1 MAGLPK
7 PSPPHFLHT
16 YRGHTPLHSRL
27 PLSSLIF
34 YGRVML
40 TVTRISPGDG
50 YRYVMEQ
57 VAAGR
62 HDLRPAGHEGPTPYY
77 MNPSARGESP
87 GWWAGNGAAVLGVRG
102 WVFERQMRNL
112 IGAGRHP
119 TTGFQLG
126 QKWRSYA
133 PMTDEHREEA
143 VRRALSNLPDDAT
156 VEQRDKVWHDIMN
169 APERRAV
176 SAYDVTASP
185 VNSVSLLWAFGDD
198 AVKQDVMA
206 SHHAGVR
213 ALLDH
218 LQRHGAFTRTGAGGV
233 RQLDTQGLAALVFD
247 HRMSRER
254 DPQLHSHI
262 VVSAKVKTVDRNGDV
277 QWLALDGRA
286 FYRATVGARVAYE
299 RAAELELQQRLG
311 VTFAART
318 DSGIREIV
326 GISEASLR
334 QYSKRRAAI
343 TEEMDR
349 RVDRTGPPARSAATQ
364 WRRRAQDA
372 TLRTRRPAKDAEST
386 EQAVQR
392 WQAEDRTAGLDTPGQ
407 VRRILTGQVRDA
419 TAAAARRVLHR
430 ARQLRPNGVD
440 EETLRT
446 AADQLRITG
455 PERERIVDAAVR
467 ADVHLALAR
476 AVRTLGHERAVFGR
490 DHLELAIG
498 RVLDITPGD
507 SPHADW
513 QKVQT
518 LAGEAI
524 AKNLGGLR
532 VLTPPALVQ
541 WGPTL
546 LRASDQHSEYTRHRD
561 LQMTTHAV
569 LAAEKEVIAYAG
581 RHGAQPA
588 AGTALDAATAALRL
602 SQDGAAALRF
612 LVGDDRRVTGVVGP
626 AGTGKTYLQ
635 RAVVAAAQHTGV
647 PVIGLTVGQSAA
659 QMLADATRQPD
670 GTMLRTENIARWLH
684 SHDRPPPGTRAA
696 DWQFAPGQWVIIDE
710 ASQVSSHDLA
720 RLVTQLDAV
729 GGRLIL
735 AGDPAQISAVG
746 PGGLFRYLDSLGVTT
761 HLTQVHRF
769 TNKWEAA
776 ASLRLRTGDLTVLHD
791 YDRRGRLHGG
801 HRTLLIGQMLDRW
814 AADMAVGHPS
824 MMLVE
829 TGDDAADIA
838 HRARDIL
845 LRAGL
850 VHTGPAV
857 RLRDGNHASVGD
869 IIVTRRNDRRLGAGG
884 AFVAN
889 RDQWRVQTVTRDG
902 RLRLTNLR
910 TDASAVLPAAYV
922 ARHVQLAYA
931 LTVDSVQG
939 QTVHTARA
947 LVDDS
952 TTLARLYVML
962 TRGRALN
969 EAYVVTDDHP
979 REGTPP
985 QPPTARI
992 ALLADIMRRAAPDRS
1007 ATETEHQLWAD
1018 VDALHTWTPIYDD
1031 LSARARIPEYL
1042 ATVARI
1048 SGQTTA
1054 DRLARDLALP
1064 AFIVRLT
1071 TLREA
1076 GHDPAAVLRRA
1087 IRPREV
1093 GSADDIAAVLSW
1105 RIDRLMGRAT
1115 ADPAIATTA
1124 ALAGSY
1130 TDRLPADLTGDVGSA
1145 LRQVA
1150 AICDRR
1156 VTALA
1161 DLAAEHQPAWAYALG
1176 PVPQDEA
1183 GRDQWL
1189 ARAEIVAAYRDR
1201 YQLTS
1206 DHPIGA
1212 EPSTGDISR
1221 WSAWHRAR
1229 VALGAATLAGH
1240 LATTGNAELAQLI
1253 TAQQAIDATAPAY
1266 VGDQLRSARLGLTDA
1281 EHRHHDLTLLLAA
1294 VTAAGQR
1301 AATAQQQKPRWW
1313 QRGPSRA
1320 RILAAQQEAQ
1330 QRVTAATA
1338 HHASLSEK
1346 IAALSA
1352 GIDQRRERVT
1362 DLETHHSDWQRWYTS
1377 ALPTRYAGLAA
1388 AAEQTRR
1395 AATRRANLADA
1406 VATTTARVRAI
1417 DDTRPQPH
1425 ATPVTAHLN
1434 HQADAARRRVSPT
1447 PDQTVTEETELD

>member
-1 MAGLPK
+1 
-7 PSPPHFLHT
+7 
-16 YRGHTPLHSRL
+16 
-27 PLSSLIF
+27 
-34 YGRVML
+34 ML
-40 TVTRISPGDG
+40 TITRISPGDG

-62 HDLRPAGHEGPTPYY
+62 HDLRPLHDKGPTPYY
-77 MNPSARGESP
+77 MNHAARGESP
-87 GWWAGNGAAVLGVRG
+87 GWWAGNGATVLGVRG
-102 WVFERQMRNL
+102 WVFEKQMRNL
-112 IGAGRHP
+112 IGQGRHP
-119 TTGFQLG
+119 TTGLQLG
-126 QKWRSYA
+126 QKWRIYA
-133 PMTDEHREEA
+133 PMTDEYRDEA
-143 VRRALSNLPDDAT
+143 VRRALAHLPEDAT

-198 AVKQDVMA
+198 TVKHDVMA
-206 SHHAGVR
+206 AHHAGVR

-262 VVSAKVKTVDRNGDV
+262 VVSAKVKTVDRNGEA

-299 RAAELELQQRLG
+299 RAVELELHQRRG

-334 QYSKRRAAI
+334 HYSKRRAAI

-349 RVDRTGPPARSAATQ
+349 RVDRTGPPARSPAAQ

-372 TLRTRRPAKDAEST
+372 TLRTRRPAKGAEST
-386 EQAVQR
+386 DQAVQR
-392 WQAEDRTAGLDTPGQ
+392 WQAEDRAAGIDTPGQ
-407 VRRILTGQVRDA
+407 VRRVLTGNVHDD
-419 TAAAARRVLHR
+419 TADAARRVLHR
-430 ARQLRPNGVD
+430 ARRLHPAGVD
-440 EETLRT
+440 EEALRT
-446 AADQLRITG
+446 AADELRITG
-455 PERERIVDAAVR
+455 PERDRVVDAAIR
-467 ADVHLALAR
+467 ADVGLALAR
-476 AVRTLGHERAVFGR
+476 AVHTLGRERAVFGR
-490 DHLELAIG
+490 EHLELAIG
-498 RVLDITPGD
+498 RVLDITPGT
-507 SPHADW
+507 SPMADW
-513 QKVQT
+513 QRVQT

-569 LAAEKEVIAYAG
+569 LAAEKEVITYAG
-581 RHGAQPA
+581 RRSARPA
-588 AGTALDAATAALRL
+588 PDTAIDAATAAFRL
-602 SQDGAAALRF
+602 SPEKAAALRF

-659 QMLADATRQPD
+659 QLLADATRQPD

-696 DWQFAPGQWVIIDE
+696 DWRFAAGQWVIIDE

-735 AGDPAQISAVG
+735 VGDPAQISAVG
-746 PGGLFRYLDSLGVTT
+746 PGGLFRYLDSLGATT

-769 TNKWEAA
+769 AQPWEGS
-776 ASLRLRTGDLTVLHD
+776 ASLRLRTGDLTVLHE
-791 YDRRGRLHGG
+791 YDRRGRLHCG

-814 AADMAVGHPS
+814 AADMATGHPS

-829 TGDDAADIA
+829 TGDEAADIA
-838 HRARDIL
+838 RRARDIL

-850 VHTGPAV
+850 VRAGPAV
-857 RLRDGNHASVGD
+857 RLRDGNEASVGD
-869 IIVTRRNDRRLGAGG
+869 IVVTRRNDRRLGAGG

-889 RDQWRVQTVTRDG
+889 RDQWRIDAVTRDG
-902 RLRLTNLR
+902 RLRVTNLR
-910 TDASAVLPAAYV
+910 TDANAVLPAPYV

-939 QTVHTARA
+939 QNVHTARA

-962 TRGRALN
+962 TRGHTLN

-992 ALLADIMRRAAPDRS
+992 AVLADIMRRATPDRS

-1064 AFIVRLT
+1064 ALIARLT

-1076 GHDPAAVLRRA
+1076 GHNPADVLRRA
-1087 IRPREV
+1087 IRPREID
-1093 GSADDIAAVLSW
+1093 SADDIAAVLSW
-1105 RIDRLMGRAT
+1105 RIDRLTNRAT
-1115 ADPAIATTA
+1115 ADPTIATTP
-1124 ALAGSY
+1124 ALAASY
-1130 TDRLPADLTGDVGSA
+1130 TDRLPADLTGDIGDA

-1161 DLAAEHQPAWAYALG
+1161 DLAAEHQPAWTHALG
-1176 PVPQDEA
+1176 AVPRDEA

-1189 ARAEIVAAYRDR
+1189 ARAEIVVTYRDR

-1206 DHPIGA
+1206 AHPIGA
-1212 EPSTGDISR
+1212 EPPTSDISR
-1221 WSAWHRAR
+1221 WNAWHRAR

-1240 LATTGNAELAQLI
+1240 LTTTDNTELAQLI
-1253 TAQQAIDATAPAY
+1253 TAQQTIDATAPTY
-1266 VGDQLRSARLGLTDA
+1266 VADQLRDAHLDLTDA
-1281 EHRHHDLTLLLAA
+1281 EHRHHDLTLLL
-1294 VTAAGQR
+1294 TAITTAGQC
-1301 AATAQQQKPRWW
+1301 AATHAQHQQPRWW

-1320 RILAAQQEAQ
+1320 RILAAQQEAH
-1330 QRVTAATA
+1330 QRAAA
-1338 HHASLSEK
+1338 AAGHHAN
-1346 IAALSA
+1346 LSA
-1352 GIDQRRERVT
+1352 KLATLSTGIDQRRERVT
-1362 DLETHHSDWQRWYTS
+1362 HLEAHHSEWQRWYTN

-1406 VATTTARVRAI
+1406 VTATTARVRAI
-1417 DDTRPQPH
+1417 DHTRPQPH
-1425 ATPVTAHLN
+1425 TAPVTAHLT
-1434 HQADAARRRVSPT
+1434 HQADAARHRVSPT
-1447 PDQTVTEETELD
+1447 PDQTVAKTTELD

>member
-1 MAGLPK
+1 
-7 PSPPHFLHT
+7 
-16 YRGHTPLHSRL
+16 
-27 PLSSLIF
+27 
-34 YGRVML
+34 ML

-62 HDLRPAGHEGPTPYY
+62 HDLRPLGDTGPTPYY
-77 MNPSARGESP
+77 INHTARGESP
-87 GWWAGNGAAVLGVRG
+87 GWWAGNGAAVLGVSG
-102 WVFERQMRNL
+102 WVTEQQMRYL
-112 IGAGRHP
+112 IGQGRHP
-119 TTGFQLG
+119 TTGFRLG
-126 QKWRSYA
+126 QKWRIYA
-133 PMTDEHREEA
+133 PMTDEYRDEA
-143 VRRALSNLPDDAT
+143 VRRALAHLPDDAT
-156 VEQRDKVWHDIMN
+156 VEQRDSIWQRIMN

-176 SAYDVTASP
+176 SAYDVTVSP
-185 VNSVSLLWAFGDD
+185 VKSVSLLWAFGDD
-198 AVKQDVMA
+198 TVKQDVVA
-206 SHHAGVR
+206 AHHAGVR

-218 LQRHGAFTRTGAGGV
+218 LQRHGAFTRAGASGV
-233 RQLDTQGLAALVFD
+233 RQLDTAGLAALVFD
-247 HRMSRER
+247 HRLSRER

-262 VVSAKVKTVDRNGDV
+262 VVSAKVKTVDSNGNP

-286 FYRATVGARVAYE
+286 FYRATVGGRIAYE
-299 RAAELELQQRLG
+299 RALELELHQRRG
-311 VTFAART
+311 VTFAARD

-326 GISEASLR
+326 GFSEASLR
-334 QYSKRRAAI
+334 HYGKRRGAI

-349 RVDRTGPPARSAATQ
+349 RVDRTGPARSPAAQ

-372 TLRTRRPAKDAEST
+372 TLRTRRPATGAEST

-392 WQAEDRTAGLDTPGQ
+392 WLAEDRTAGLDTPGQ
-407 VRRILTGQVRDA
+407 VRRILTGDVHDT
-419 TAAAARRVLHR
+419 TADAARRVLRR
-430 ARQLRPNGVD
+430 ARQLNPAGVD
-440 EETLRT
+440 EETLHA
-446 AADQLRITG
+446 AADQLRIAG
-455 PERERIVDAAVR
+455 PDRDRVIDTAVR
-467 ADVHLALAR
+467 ADARLALAR
-476 AVRTLGHERAVFGR
+476 AVHTLGRERAVFGR
-490 DHLELAIG
+490 EHLELAIG
-498 RVLDITPGD
+498 RVLDITPGT
-507 SPHADW
+507 SPTADW
-513 QKVQT
+513 QRVQT

-546 LRASDQHSEYTRHRD
+546 LRDSDQHSEYTRHRD

-569 LAAEKEVIAYAG
+569 LAAEKEVITYAG
-581 RHGAQPA
+581 RRGAQPA
-588 AGTALDAATAALRL
+588 ADTAIHAATTMFRL
-602 SQDGAAALRF
+602 SPEKADALRF

-647 PVIGLTVGQSAA
+647 PVLGLTVGQSAA
-659 QMLADATRQPD
+659 QLLADATRQPD
-670 GTMLRTENIARWLH
+670 GTTLRTENIARWLH

-696 DWQFAPGQWVIIDE
+696 HWRFAPGQWVIIDE

-735 AGDPAQISAVG
+735 VGDPAQISAVG
-746 PGGLFRYLDSLGVTT
+746 PGGLFRYLDSLGATT

-769 TNKWEAA
+769 SDTWEAA
-776 ASLRLRTGDLTVLHD
+776 ASLRLRTGDLTVLHE

-814 AADMAVGHPS
+814 AADMATGHPS

-829 TGDDAADIA
+829 TGDEAADIA
-838 HRARDIL
+838 RRARDIL
-845 LRAGL
+845 LQASL
-850 VHTGPAV
+850 VRTGPAV

-869 IIVTRRNDRRLGAGG
+869 VIVTRRNDRRIGAGG

-889 RDQWRVQTVTRDG
+889 RDRWRVDAVTRAG
-902 RLRLTNLR
+902 RLQVTNLR
-910 TDASAVLPAAYV
+910 TDASTVLPAAYV

-962 TRGRALN
+962 TRGHTLN

-985 QPPTARI
+985 QLPTARV
-992 ALLADIMRRAAPDRS
+992 AVLADIMRRTAPDRS

-1042 ATVARI
+1042 TIVAGI
-1048 SGQTTA
+1048 SGQTLA

-1064 AFIVRLT
+1064 ALIARLT

-1076 GHDPAAVLRRA
+1076 GHNPADVLRRA
-1087 IRPREV
+1087 IRPREID
-1093 GSADDIAAVLSW
+1093 SADDIAAVLSW
-1105 RIDRLMGRAT
+1105 RIDRLTNRAT
-1115 ADPAIATTA
+1115 ADPTIATTP
-1124 ALAGSY
+1124 ALAASY
-1130 TDRLPADLTGDVGSA
+1130 TDRLPADLTGDVGDA

-1161 DLAAEHQPAWAYALG
+1161 DLAAEHQPAWAHALG
-1176 PVPQDEA
+1176 AVPQDQA

-1189 ARAEIVAAYRDR
+1189 ARAEIVVTYRDR

-1206 DHPIGA
+1206 DHPIGP
-1212 EPSTGDISR
+1212 EPSTGDITR
-1221 WSAWHRAR
+1221 WNAWHRAR

-1240 LATTGNAELAQLI
+1240 LTTTDDTELARLV
-1253 TAQQAIDATAPAY
+1253 TAQQNIDATAPAY
-1266 VGDQLRSARLGLTDA
+1266 VADQLRDAHLDLTDA

-1294 VTAAGQR
+1294 ITTAGHR
-1301 AATAQQQKPRWW
+1301 ATAHAHHLRPRWW
-1313 QRGPSRA
+1313 HRGPSRA
-1320 RILAAQQEAQ
+1320 RTLAAQQEAH
-1330 QRVTAATA
+1330 QRAAA
-1338 HHASLSEK
+1338 AAGHHAN
-1346 IAALSA
+1346 LSA
-1352 GIDQRRERVT
+1352 KLATLNAVIDQRRDRVT
-1362 DLETHHSDWQRWYTS
+1362 DLEARHSHWRHWYTG

-1395 AATRRANLADA
+1395 AAARRTNLADA
-1406 VATTTARVRAI
+1406 VAATTARVRAI

-1425 ATPVTAHLN
+1425 TAPVTAH
-1434 HQADAARRRVSPT
+1434 HAQQADAARRRTSPT
-1447 PDQTVTEETELD
+1447 PDPTAADGTELD

>member
-1 MAGLPK
+1 
-7 PSPPHFLHT
+7 
-16 YRGHTPLHSRL
+16 
-27 PLSSLIF
+27 
-34 YGRVML
+34 ML

-62 HDLRPAGHEGPTPYY
+62 HDLRPLGDTGPTPYY
-77 MNPSARGESP
+77 INHTARGESP
-87 GWWAGNGAAVLGVRG
+87 GWWAGTGAAVLGVSG
-102 WVFERQMRNL
+102 WVTEQQMRYL
-112 IGAGRHP
+112 IGQGRHP
-119 TTGFQLG
+119 TTGFRLG
-126 QKWRSYA
+126 QKWRIYA
-133 PMTDEHREEA
+133 PMTDEYRDEA
-143 VRRALSNLPDDAT
+143 VRRALAHLPDDAT
-156 VEQRDKVWHDIMN
+156 VEQRDSIWQRIMN

-176 SAYDVTASP
+176 SAYDVTVSP
-185 VNSVSLLWAFGDD
+185 VKSVSLLWAFGDD
-198 AVKQDVMA
+198 TVKQDVVA
-206 SHHAGVR
+206 AHHAGVR

-218 LQRHGAFTRTGAGGV
+218 LQRHGAFTRAGAAGV
-233 RQLDTQGLAALVFD
+233 RQLDTTGLAALVFD
-247 HRMSRER
+247 HRLSRER

-262 VVSAKVKTVDRNGDV
+262 VVSAKVKTVDGNGNP

-286 FYRATVGARVAYE
+286 FYRATVGGRIAYE
-299 RAAELELQQRLG
+299 RALELELHQRRG
-311 VTFAART
+311 VTFAARD
-318 DSGIREIV
+318 DSGIREIA
-326 GISEASLR
+326 GFSAASLR
-334 QYSKRRAAI
+334 HYGKRRGAI

-349 RVDRTGPPARSAATQ
+349 RVDRTAPTGRSPAAQ

-372 TLRTRRPAKDAEST
+372 TLRTRRPATGAEST
-386 EQAVQR
+386 AQAVQR
-392 WQAEDRTAGLDTPGQ
+392 WQAEDRAAGLDTPGQ
-407 VRRILTGQVRDA
+407 VRRILTGDVHDA
-419 TAAAARRVLHR
+419 TADAARRVLRR
-430 ARQLRPNGVD
+430 ARQLNPAGVD

-446 AADQLRITG
+446 AADQLGIAG
-455 PERERIVDAAVR
+455 PDRDRVIDTAVR
-467 ADVHLALAR
+467 ADARLALAR
-476 AVRTLGHERAVFGR
+476 AVHTLGRERAVFGR
-490 DHLELAIG
+490 EHLELAIG
-498 RVLDITPGD
+498 RVLDITPGA
-507 SPHADW
+507 SPTADW
-513 QKVQT
+513 QRVQT

-546 LRASDQHSEYTRHRD
+546 LRDSDQHSEYTRHRD

-569 LAAEKEVIAYAG
+569 LAAEKEVITYAG
-581 RHGAQPA
+581 RRGAQPA
-588 AGTALDAATAALRL
+588 ADTAIQAATTMFRL
-602 SQDGAAALRF
+602 SPEKADALRF

-635 RAVVAAAQHTGV
+635 RAVVAAAHHTGV
-647 PVIGLTVGQSAA
+647 PVLGLTVGQSAA
-659 QMLADATRQPD
+659 QLLADATRQPD
-670 GTMLRTENIARWLH
+670 GTTLRTENIARWLH

-696 DWQFAPGQWVIIDE
+696 HWRFAPGQWVIIDE

-735 AGDPAQISAVG
+735 VGDPAQISAVG
-746 PGGLFRYLDSLGVTT
+746 PGGLFRYLDSLGATT
-761 HLTQVHRF
+761 HLTRVHRF
-769 TNKWEAA
+769 ADTWEAA

-814 AADMAVGHPS
+814 AADMATGHPS

-829 TGDDAADIA
+829 TGDEAADIA
-838 HRARDIL
+838 RRARDIL
-845 LRAGL
+845 LQAGL
-850 VHTGPAV
+850 VRTGPAV

-869 IIVTRRNDRRLGAGG
+869 TIVTRRNDRRIGAGG

-889 RDQWRVQTVTRDG
+889 RDRWRVDAVTRAG
-902 RLRLTNLR
+902 RLQVTNLR
-910 TDASAVLPAAYV
+910 TDASTVLPAAYV

-947 LVDDS
+947 LVDD
-952 TTLARLYVML
+952 TTSLARLYVML
-962 TRGRALN
+962 TRGHTLN

-992 ALLADIMRRAAPDRS
+992 AVLADIMRRTAPDRS

-1031 LSARARIPEYL
+1031 LAARARIPEYL
-1042 ATVARI
+1042 TTVAGI
-1048 SGQTTA
+1048 SGQTLA

-1064 AFIVRLT
+1064 ALIARLT

-1076 GHDPAAVLRRA
+1076 GHNPADVLRRA
-1087 IRPREV
+1087 IRPREID
-1093 GSADDIAAVLSW
+1093 SADDIAAVLSW
-1105 RIDRLMGRAT
+1105 RIDRLTNRAT
-1115 ADPAIATTA
+1115 ADPTIATTP
-1124 ALAGSY
+1124 ALAASY
-1130 TDRLPADLTGDVGSA
+1130 TDRLPADLTGDVGDA
-1145 LRQVA
+1145 LRQIA

-1161 DLAAEHQPAWAYALG
+1161 DLAAEHQPAWAHALG
-1176 PVPQDEA
+1176 AVPQDQA

-1189 ARAEIVAAYRDR
+1189 ARAEIVVTYRDR

-1206 DHPIGA
+1206 DHPIGP
-1212 EPSTGDISR
+1212 EPSTGDITR
-1221 WSAWHRAR
+1221 WNAWHRAR

-1240 LATTGNAELAQLI
+1240 LTTTDHTELARLV
-1253 TAQQAIDATAPAY
+1253 TAQQNIDATAPAY
-1266 VGDQLRSARLGLTDA
+1266 IADQLRDTHLDLTDA

-1294 VTAAGQR
+1294 ITTAGQR
-1301 AATAQQQKPRWW
+1301 AATHAHHLRPRWW
-1313 QRGPSRA
+1313 HRGPSRA
-1320 RILAAQQEAQ
+1320 QMLAAQQEAH
-1330 QRVTAATA
+1330 QRAAA
-1338 HHASLSEK
+1338 AAGHHASLSAK
-1346 IAALSA
+1346 LATLNAVIN
-1352 GIDQRRERVT
+1352 QRRDRVT
-1362 DLETHHSDWQRWYTS
+1362 NLEARHSHWQRWYTS

-1395 AATRRANLADA
+1395 AAARRTNLADA
-1406 VATTTARVRAI
+1406 VAATTARVRAI

-1425 ATPVTAHLN
+1425 TAPVTAHPAQ
-1434 HQADAARRRVSPT
+1434 QADAARHRTSPT
-1447 PDQTVTEETELD
+1447 PDPTAADGTELD